1 MKLNEPLLNSFE
13 LDGIEYDID
22 CSFDTVL
29 DVFEVFSDDL
39 LNELEKF
46 QVAVEIMTGQ
56 HITDALTFLTVWE
69 YIDEHFI
76 KTRKEKPVLDRNGNP
91 MPVPK
96 EEIDKVRLLDIEE
109 DASDIYASFRMAYG
123 INLFE
128 EQGKMTWQEFSALLN
143 GMPDNTPVARLIQ
156 IRDWKPKPH
165 DSAEYKANMRKL
177 QNKYRLDREEE

>member
-46 QVAVEIMTGQ
+46 QVAVKIMTGE
-56 HITDALTFLTVWE
+56 HITDALTFLT
-69 YIDEHFI
+69 
-76 KTRKEKPVLDRNGNP
+76 
-91 MPVPK
+91 
-96 EEIDKVRLLDIEE
+96 EE

-165 DSAEYKANMRKL
+165 DPAEYKANMRKL